1 MRALAGV
8 SGGRKP
14 FSRNRPRKEVL
25 ADYLSFQTAPGV
37 QAGAWKKEEDPSR
50 AGSGLGNCYCAPIT
64 SRTLHPAWRPLAFAG
79 ECVHHTKI
87 VTNPWCSRELPF
99 NARFPRVMQITS
111 IGDALR

>member
-50 AGSGLGNCYCAPIT
+50 AGSGLGNCIT
-64 SRTLHPAWRPLAFAG
+64 CRVTRKLSLAARLKSMLPKGTHSTPERQKRPLCG
-79 ECVHHTKI
+79 
-87 VTNPWCSRELPF
+87 
-99 NARFPRVMQITS
+99 ARNVS
-111 IGDALR
+111 